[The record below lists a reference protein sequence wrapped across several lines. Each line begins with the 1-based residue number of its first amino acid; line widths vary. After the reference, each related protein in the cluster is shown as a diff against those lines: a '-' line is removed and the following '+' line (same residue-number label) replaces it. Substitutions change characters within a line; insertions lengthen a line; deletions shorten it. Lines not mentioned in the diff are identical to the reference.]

1 MCLVKDKIYTR
12 GQREE
17 TSYQVQDTYQN
28 LTEQVAKT
36 LKKNIIEQIR
46 GIQRR
51 QHMARRRC
59 LNLIFSFQ
67 IIAIPYRRVSDF
79 KQVIGSFQFLYIQ
92 DSLHA

>member
-36 LKKNIIEQIR
+36 LKKNTIEQKEVFN
-46 GIQRR
+46 GANTEK
-51 QHMARRRC
+51 MFKFDFF
-59 LNLIFSFQ
+59 FSN
-67 IIAIPYRRVSDF
+67 YSDT
-79 KQVIGSFQFLYIQ
+79 V
-92 DSLHA
+92 

>member
-36 LKKNIIEQIR
+36 LKKNTIEQKEVFNGANTWR
-46 GIQRR
+46 GED
-51 QHMARRRC
+51 
-59 LNLIFSFQ
+59 
-67 IIAIPYRRVSDF
+67 V
-79 KQVIGSFQFLYIQ
+79 
-92 DSLHA
+92 